1 MRRPSTISAPR
12 LLRKPVSVAAAP
24 TVAIRPVLTRV
35 RDSLVLRLVK
45 KRRPAGRNQ
54 PDAPRAR

>member
-1 MRRPSTISAPR
+1 MRRPSSISAPR
-12 LLRKPVSVAAAP
+12 LLRKSVSVAAAT
-24 TVAIRPVLTRV
+24 TVAVRPVLTRV

-45 KRRPAGRNQ
+45 KRRPSRRNQ